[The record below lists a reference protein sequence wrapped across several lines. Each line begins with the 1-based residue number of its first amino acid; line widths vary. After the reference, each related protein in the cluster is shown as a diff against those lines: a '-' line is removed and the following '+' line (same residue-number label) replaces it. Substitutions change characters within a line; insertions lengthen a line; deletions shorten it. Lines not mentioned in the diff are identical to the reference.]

1 MKRLQGKTWL
11 GGPREG
17 AALCDICG
25 GRWRRGQLV
34 TNADGFLVCSGPGT
48 NNDADGLTRTE
59 AAQLEAGHAAE
70 LGLDMVP
77 QECGSYDHGADS

>member
-1 MKRLQGKTWL
+1 MKRLQGKQWQ

-25 GRWRRGQLV
+25 GRYRMGQLV

-59 AAQLEAGHAAE
+59 AARLEAGHAAE
-70 LGLDMVP
+70 LGNHEHLGA
-77 QECGSYDHGADS
+77 CGSYDHGADS